1 MSTTNTNNVLKRKND
16 ELEQA
21 TQDQTT
27 KRVALDTEQVELNDK
42 QQEQNQTA
50 PHVNQ
55 PQADISD
62 IDSVLKFIEKA
73 SLLAKEAAA
82 ATAKQQQLQELQ
94 IENGLT
100 DKPDYDNAAHQP
112 YNPQDV
118 SHQPYNAQDINHQPH
133 PSKPTSNHRE
143 RDNDPTYVQIRMY
156 CPVKEASTIVGKKGD
171 TINHIRD
178 KANVRIN
185 VSDNIKDNPER
196 IVTVRGPSEDV
207 AKAFGLITR
216 TILDEPEDEPASTM
230 SKQYTLKILVPHAM
244 VGYIIG
250 KGGAKFR
257 EIEDNSAAKLKA
269 AELALPYST
278 DRVLAIAG
286 VADAIHIAIY
296 YISQTM
302 LEHKDALKKNKVVF
316 YNPANYHFNNVSVK
330 MMNIGPPSNHNNHG
344 GPGLN
349 LQQMSGPG
357 PDYAYQN
364 PMHHQH
370 MPNGPPMYQQPK
382 QPYNFQQ
389 MFQPTVHPQYGAPP
403 PMHQPQMPINPPPQ
417 NPYTDEHGNNIVG
430 DVITHSPVPIQGQSP
445 DKFNQD
451 IFVAN
456 SNIGSVIGKGG
467 NNIKNIRENSG
478 CTYVRIEADKGQSI
492 MLGGGK
498 GLTNIRKLT
507 LTGNLQALQSAIHLI
522 NQRINIDK
530 ERNAGG

>member
-1 MSTTNTNNVLKRKND
+1 MSTSGTNNALKRKND
-16 ELEQA
+16 ELEQ
-21 TQDQTT
+21 TSDDQTS
-27 KRVALDTEQVELNDK
+27 KRVALDSEQVELNDL

-55 PQADISD
+55 VVSD
-62 IDSVLKFIEKA
+62 ITDIETVLKFIEKA

-82 ATAKQQQLQELQ
+82 ANAKQQQLQELQ

-100 DKPDYDNAAHQP
+100 DKPETQAYDT
-112 YNPQDV
+112 
-118 SHQPYNAQDINHQPH
+118 SNHQPH

-185 VSDNIKDNPER
+185 VSDNLKDIPER

-216 TILDEPEDEPASTM
+216 TILDEPEDEPASTF

-257 EIEDNSAAKLKA
+257 EIEENSAAKLKA
-269 AELALPYST
+269 AEQPLPYST

-302 LEHKDALKKNKVVF
+302 LEHKDALKKNKIIF
-316 YNPANYHFNNVSVK
+316 YNPANYHYNNVNIK
-330 MMNIGPPSNHNNHG
+330 MMNIGPVSQPGNQIHNHNPMG
-344 GPGLN
+344 
-349 LQQMSGPG
+349 
-357 PDYAYQN
+357 DYSHMN
-364 PMHHQH
+364 PMHHQPMRDH
-370 MPNGPPMYQQPK
+370 GPHAMHYNQPK

-389 MFQPTVHPQYGAPP
+389 MFQPAVHPQQHYGAPP
-403 PMHQPQMPINPPPQ
+403 ALHQPQMPINIPPQ
-417 NPYTDEHGNNIVG
+417 TPYTDEHGNNIVG